1 VRRLAHLSDLHFG
14 REDPALV
21 RALIDDLR
29 RLRPDLTVV
38 SGDLTQRARRAEFH
52 AAAEFLEALPGPR
65 LVVAGNHDIPLYD
78 VTRRVLDPLGRF
90 VRYVC
95 RDLDPFFADGEVAVL
110 GLNTA
115 RPSRWKDG
123 RLSLRQIETIRD
135 RFAAQPPGVFKAIVT
150 HHPFVPEPGDPS
162 PPRLERAGEALAAGE
177 SQGVELFLAGH
188 LHQGYLADL
197 REHHAALKRSIL
209 VAQAGTAVS
218 RRRRGEPNAYNM
230 VTVANTEVTFDVRAW
245 DGAAFKSTA
254 AVTYARDNG
263 EWRRKEKAP
272 ASPICEAG
280 A

>member
-1 VRRLAHLSDLHFG
+1 MRRLAHLSDLHFG
-14 REDPALV
+14 REEPALV
-21 RALIDDLR
+21 RAVLDDLR

-52 AAAEFLEALPGPR
+52 AAAAFLDALPGPR

-78 VTRRVLDPLGRF
+78 LARRALDPLGRF
-90 VRYVC
+90 LRYVC
-95 RDLDPFFADGEVAVL
+95 AELDPFFADDEIAVL

-123 RLSLRQIETIRD
+123 RVSRRQIEAIRV

-150 HHPFVPEPGDPS
+150 HHPFVPEPGDPD

-177 SQGVELFLAGH
+177 VHGVELFLAGH

-218 RRRRGEPNAYNM
+218 RRRRGEANAYNV
-230 VTVANTEVTFDVRAW
+230 VTVAPGEVTFDVRAW
-245 DGAAFKSTA
+245 DGGAFGSTA
-254 AVTYARDNG
+254 VVTYARDNG
-263 EWRRKEKAP
+263 EWRRR
-272 ASPICEAG
+272 
-280 A
+280 

>member
-21 RALIDDLR
+21 RAIIDDLR

-38 SGDLTQRARRAEFH
+38 SGDLTQRARRAEFQ
-52 AAAEFLEALPGPR
+52 AAAAFLGALPGPR
-65 LVVAGNHDIPLYD
+65 LVVPGNHDIPLYD
-78 VTRRVLDPLGRF
+78 LTRRVFDPLGRF
-90 VRYVC
+90 ARHVSAE
-95 RDLDPFFADGEVAVL
+95 LDPFYCDGEIAVL

-123 RLSLRQIETIRD
+123 RLSRAQIAAIRD
-135 RFAAQPPGVFKAIVT
+135 RFAGQPAGVFKAIVT

-197 REHHAALKRSIL
+197 REHHASLKRSIL

-218 RRRRGEPNAYNM
+218 RRRRGEPNAYNL
-230 VTVANTEVTFDVRAW
+230 VTLSPREVSFDVRAW
-245 DGAAFKSTA
+245 DAGVFRSTA
-254 AVTYARDNG
+254 VVSYVRENG
-263 EWRRKEKAP
+263 DWRKR
-272 ASPICEAG
+272 EAG
-280 A
+280 SPQ